1 MPNFKKLNYTATVPN
16 IVGPNGT
23 VVNRESGKKNWKY
36 TKILL
41 QNIVMAS
48 FFVSSSIINV

>member
-23 VVNRESGKKNWKY
+23 VVNRESGKKN
-36 TKILL
+36 
-41 QNIVMAS
+41 
-48 FFVSSSIINV
+48 